1 MWPTLYELSHEQFMN
16 SLSLVESCLEYYVSQ
31 ESNELLVKWMN
42 KTLKRWANSYQSRDW
57 ELVVSGHFK
66 NHITA
71 SFSFLVFGRCN
82 LSWYSIY
89 FILAENK

>member
-1 MWPTLYELSHEQFMN
+1 MWPTLYELSREQFMN

-57 ELVVSGHFK
+57 ELVASGHFK
-66 NHITA
+66 IISQLLLA
-71 SFSFLVFGRCN
+71 FLYLVIV
-82 LSWYSIY
+82 IY
-89 FILAENK
+89 LGIQYILF